1 MLRMEVAG
9 YGFQDIRMKL
19 RVTGSRFKTLIIK
32 VTGYELRVLK
42 FKRNEYRMNLE
53 KIVELNLNKKYTD
66 SRPGRSKFLPRNP

>member
-1 MLRMEVAG
+1 
-9 YGFQDIRMKL
+9 
-19 RVTGSRFKTLIIK
+19 
-32 VTGYELRVLK
+32 LRVLK